1 MSLGKSKKVF
11 QRIMPL
17 CMGAALCF
25 SGSASAE
32 TSFFEQV
39 PAGDWTYGVMNDLL
53 SDGGII
59 HHQGTIPEG
68 QVLSRFEMAVILKDA
83 QDSPVLTDK
92 QKEAMAKLQEAYASD
107 IRKVELL
114 GQLERLDN
122 LQEAGGGD
130 AYAGTPVRPQ
140 TEERKLTPQDVK
152 DTNDA
157 GKMEA
162 YPDNAKQPT
171 DEAKMPPKKPLLD
184 DKYSFWGFAR
194 MRFQTNNY
202 GNGWHRR
209 YNHFNVHLVHQYKI
223 NPHWTIVL
231 GNEFQRSMDTINDM
245 EPRHADAD
253 LNMQTNIA
261 NELLLEGKF
270 KKFDVA
276 IGRMYD
282 IGTYGFGIDSRVNGV
297 QVRVPGKIT
306 TTMFHGR
313 VIDWPK
319 ENWFAPGPIPGVE
332 NKIEERQEYTAL
344 KFETKPD
351 DKSTLSWGLY
361 AMTPSPR
368 HFQKD
373 DQKRVL
379 YGYLGYERQLN
390 KHWQLTTVVA
400 DSNAHVDHDLIKAE
414 RSYWGNS
421 TNYNTS
427 TKPVFY
433 SRLTYGKAD
442 IMKPGTWSAYLMYLY
457 QPTLSQFSD
466 TMEFDNMKGWRPG
479 FNYVFG
485 EKMLFEAYATFAK
498 DIDTGERRN
507 DIRGQLN
514 MFF

>member
-1 MSLGKSKKVF
+1 MRKGKSKKVL

-17 CMGAALCF
+17 CLGAALCM
-25 SGSASAE
+25 GNSASAE
-32 TSFFEQV
+32 TSFFAEV
-39 PAGDWTYGVMNDLL
+39 PAGDWSYGAMNELL
-53 SDGGII
+53 ADGGIPY
-59 HHQGTIPEG
+59 HKELIPEG
-68 QVLSRFEMAVILKDA
+68 KVLSRFEMAVIINDA
-83 QDSPVLTDK
+83 QNSASLTDK
-92 QKEAMAKLQEAYASD
+92 QKAALQKLQEAYSSD
-107 IRKVELL
+107 VRKVELL
-114 GQLERLDN
+114 GQLEKLDK
-122 LQEAGGGD
+122 LQGNDAGD

-140 TEERKLTPQDVK
+140 VERKLTPQDVK
-152 DTNDA
+152 NTNDA

-171 DEAKMPPKKPLLD
+171 NEAKVPPKKPVLD

-194 MRFQTNNY
+194 MRFQNNDY
-202 GNGWHRR
+202 GNGWQRR

-223 NPHWTIVL
+223 NPRWTIVL

-270 KKFDVA
+270 PKFDIS

-297 QVRVPGKIT
+297 QVRIPGKIT

-313 VIDWPK
+313 VVDWPK
-319 ENWFAPGPIPGVE
+319 DNWFNPAPIPGVADRIQE
-332 NKIEERQEYTAL
+332 KQEYTAL

-351 DKSTLSWGLY
+351 AKSSLSWGIY

-373 DQKRVL
+373 DQKRVI
-379 YGYLGYERQLN
+379 YGYLGYDRQLN
-390 KHWQLTTVVA
+390 NKWQVTTVVA
-400 DSNAHVDHDLIKAE
+400 GNNANVDHDLIKAE
-414 RSYWGNS
+414 RSYWGKS
-421 TNYNTS
+421 TNYSTS
-427 TKPVFY
+427 KKPVFY

-466 TMEFDNMKGWRPG
+466 TMEFDNMKGLRPG
-479 FNYVFG
+479 FNYVVD

-498 DIDTGERRN
+498 DIDTGERRRDVRAQMN
-507 DIRGQLN
+507 L
-514 MFF
+514 FF